1 MPNIPIV
8 EVEKYRRKKTQQNEK
23 RVHIAP
29 SLVFFNL
36 FDRNFVRE
44 VDGSGSL
51 EELDKN

>member
-1 MPNIPIV
+1 M
-8 EVEKYRRKKTQQNEK
+8 KK

-36 FDRNFVRE
+36 FDRNFFRE
-44 VDGSGSL
+44 ADGSGSR